1 MDEISSSQKNT
12 LLLLGD
18 PQVNLRLKKN
28 LLSASDSNS
37 IKKICEII
45 FNVFNKNIPIPAENL
60 KRLKPC
66 ALSCRKIL
74 NQKNFK

>member
-12 LLLLGD
+12 LSLLGD

-45 FNVFNKNIPIPAENL
+45 FNVLNKI
-60 KRLKPC
+60 
-66 ALSCRKIL
+66 SHTGRKFETFEAMCVVL
-74 NQKNFK
+74 QKNT